1 VLEVYGF
8 AAPEAIA
15 ALPLQV
21 MTAVISL
28 IFQRSN
34 MTRSKKDF
42 YAKTLLML
50 GLAAAIVGVAHAG
63 YDADELP
70 AHDSQ
75 SANVSQMNESEEMMA
90 ADRQMLIRT
99 LSEEFTEIQSLASQQ
114 VKFREMNTTEGT
126 QIARMYGRWIREH
139 KAGVP
144 GLAYLIRKHDG
155 DPNEAKE
162 LKAPVLG
169 TMMEMLHATAMAHH
183 AAVKT
188 SQQRFGATRDWD
200 VRWAMNKR
208 ADVAR
213 KHLSELMK
221 YHNPN
226 NCPMCRDMMQG
237 KM

>member
-1 VLEVYGF
+1 
-8 AAPEAIA
+8 
-15 ALPLQV
+15 
-21 MTAVISL
+21 MTKA
-28 IFQRSN
+28 
-34 MTRSKKDF
+34 KKDF
-42 YAKTLLML
+42 YSKTLLML
-50 GLAAAIVGVAHAG
+50 GLAGAIIGVAHAG
-63 YDADELP
+63 YDVDELP

-75 SANVSQMNESEEMMA
+75 SMRTSQTRNESDAERA
-90 ADRQMLIRT
+90 ADRQMLLRT

-114 VKFREMNTTEGT
+114 VKFREMNTAEAT

-144 GLAYLIRKHDG
+144 GLAYLINKHGG

-169 TMMEMLHATAMAHH
+169 TMMEMLHATAMDHE
-183 AAVKT
+183 AAVRT

-200 VRWAMNKR
+200 VRWAMNQR
-208 ADVAR
+208 ADLAR
-213 KHLSELMK
+213 KHLRELSK

>member
-1 VLEVYGF
+1 
-8 AAPEAIA
+8 
-15 ALPLQV
+15 
-21 MTAVISL
+21 MTKA
-28 IFQRSN
+28 
-34 MTRSKKDF
+34 KKDF
-42 YAKTLLML
+42 YSKTLLML
-50 GLAAAIVGVAHAG
+50 GLAGAIAGVAHAG
-63 YDADELP
+63 YDVDEMP
-70 AHDSQ
+70 AHDSY
-75 SANVSQMNESEEMMA
+75 SMHKSQIMHESDAMRA
-90 ADRQMLIRT
+90 ADRQMLLQT

-144 GLAYLIRKHDG
+144 ALAYLINKHDG
-155 DPNEAKE
+155 NPHDAKE

-169 TMMEMLHATAMAHH
+169 TSMEMLHATAMAHE

-188 SQQRFGATRDWD
+188 SQQRFAATSDWD
-200 VRWAMNKR
+200 VRWAMNHR
-208 ADVAR
+208 ADLAR
-213 KHLSELMK
+213 KHLRELAK